1 MKGGPEEHFRTPFRD
16 DRHDQ
21 DHGDHR
27 EVNSQKLL
35 LEQHS
40 ITLDLLTPPGN
51 HAEVCFRATLHHFWL
66 IFVITATC
74 QSLFWNNTPSLWADV
89 GDDRRMPKSALEQHP
104 FVEAAEGRL
113 LCVGCEHWAYL
124 SVET

>member
-1 MKGGPEEHFRTPFRD
+1 MEGGSEEHFRTPFRD
-16 DRHDQ
+16 DRHDR
-21 DHGDHR
+21 DHR
-27 EVNSQKLL
+27 EVNSQKLV

-40 ITLDLLTPPGN
+40 ITLSLLTPPGN

-66 IFVITATC
+66 ILVITATC
-74 QSLFWNNTPSLWADV
+74 QVCLGTTLHHFGLMLVMTATCQSLLWNNTS
-89 GDDRRMPKSALEQHP
+89 

-113 LCVGCEHWAYL
+113 HCVGCEHWAYL